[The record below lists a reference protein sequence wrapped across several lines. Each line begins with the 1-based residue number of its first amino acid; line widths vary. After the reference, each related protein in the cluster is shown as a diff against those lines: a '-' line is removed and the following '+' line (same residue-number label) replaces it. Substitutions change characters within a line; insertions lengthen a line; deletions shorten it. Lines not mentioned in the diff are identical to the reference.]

1 MILLVSTNRGEKE
14 YERLIQ
20 KPIIMVICRWCSRY
34 SSGSKFVKSDC
45 ARNATVKS
53 VATGMQIKDE
63 ALATYDTIVED
74 AKDIY
79 AEAKSK
85 KEAK

>member
-1 MILLVSTNRGEKE
+1 MKDLFKNKLLWSFVGGVAAT
-14 YERLIQ
+14 IA
-20 KPIIMVICRWCSRY
+20 C
-34 SSGSKFVKSDC
+34 SKFAKSDC
-45 ARNATVKS
+45 ARKAAVKS
-53 VATGMQIKDE
+53 VATGMQLKDQ
-63 ALATYDTIVED
+63 ALASYDTIVED

>member
-1 MILLVSTNRGEKE
+1 MKDLFKNKLLWSFVGGVATA
-14 YERLIQ
+14 
-20 KPIIMVICRWCSRY
+20 VA
-34 SSGSKFVKSDC
+34 GSKFAKSDC
-45 ARNATVKS
+45 ARKAAVKS
-53 VATGMQIKDE
+53 VATGMQLKDQ
-63 ALATYDTIVED
+63 ALASYDTIVED

>member
-1 MILLVSTNRGEKE
+1 
-14 YERLIQ
+14 
-20 KPIIMVICRWCSRY
+20 
-34 SSGSKFVKSDC
+34 
-45 ARNATVKS
+45 
-53 VATGMQIKDE
+53 MQIKDE

-79 AEAKSK
+79 AESKSM

>member
-1 MILLVSTNRGEKE
+1 MKELFKNKLLWSFVGGVAAT
-14 YERLIQ
+14 
-20 KPIIMVICRWCSRY
+20 VA
-34 SSGSKFVKSDC
+34 GSKFVKSDC
-45 ARNATVKS
+45 ARNAAVKS
-53 VATGMQIKDE
+53 VAAGMQIKDD

-74 AKDIY
+74 AKDSY

>member
-1 MILLVSTNRGEKE
+1 MKDLFKNKLLWSFVGGVAAT
-14 YERLIQ
+14 
-20 KPIIMVICRWCSRY
+20 VA
-34 SSGSKFVKSDC
+34 GSKFAKSDC
-45 ARNATVKS
+45 ARKAAVKS
-53 VATGMQIKDE
+53 VATCMQLKDQ
-63 ALATYDTIVED
+63 ALASYDTIVED

>member
-1 MILLVSTNRGEKE
+1 MKDLFKNKLLWSFVGGVAAT
-14 YERLIQ
+14 
-20 KPIIMVICRWCSRY
+20 VA
-34 SSGSKFVKSDC
+34 GSKFVKSDC
-45 ARNATVKS
+45 ARKAAVKS
-53 VATGMQIKDE
+53 VVTGMQIKDD

>member
-1 MILLVSTNRGEKE
+1 MA
-14 YERLIQ
+14 
-20 KPIIMVICRWCSRY
+20 
-34 SSGSKFVKSDC
+34 GSKFAKSDC
-45 ARNATVKS
+45 ARKAAVKS
-53 VATGMQIKDE
+53 VATGMQLKDQ
-63 ALATYDTIVED
+63 ALASYDTIVED

>member
-1 MILLVSTNRGEKE
+1 MKDLFKNKLLWSFVGGVAAT
-14 YERLIQ
+14 
-20 KPIIMVICRWCSRY
+20 VAA
-34 SSGSKFVKSDC
+34 SKFAKSDC
-45 ARNATVKS
+45 ARKAAVKS
-53 VATGMQIKDE
+53 VATGMQLKDQ
-63 ALATYDTIVED
+63 ALASYDTIVED

>member
-1 MILLVSTNRGEKE
+1 MKDLFKNKLLWSFVGGVAAT
-14 YERLIQ
+14 
-20 KPIIMVICRWCSRY
+20 VA
-34 SSGSKFVKSDC
+34 GSKFAKSDC
-45 ARNATVKS
+45 ARKVAVKS
-53 VATGMQIKDE
+53 VATGMQLKDQT
-63 ALATYDTIVED
+63 LVSYDTIVED

>member
-1 MILLVSTNRGEKE
+1 MKDLFKNKLLWSFVGG
-14 YERLIQ
+14 
-20 KPIIMVICRWCSRY
+20 VAAAVA
-34 SSGSKFVKSDC
+34 GSKCEC
-45 ARNATVKS
+45 ARNAAVKS

>member
-1 MILLVSTNRGEKE
+1 MKDLFKNKLLWSFVGGVAAT
-14 YERLIQ
+14 
-20 KPIIMVICRWCSRY
+20 VA
-34 SSGSKFVKSDC
+34 GSKFVKSDC
-45 ARNATVKS
+45 ARNAAVKS
-53 VATGMQIKDE
+53 VAT
-63 ALATYDTIVED
+63 

>member
-1 MILLVSTNRGEKE
+1 MKDLFKNKLLWSFVGGVAVT
-14 YERLIQ
+14 IA
-20 KPIIMVICRWCSRY
+20 
-34 SSGSKFVKSDC
+34 GSKFAKSDC
-45 ARNATVKS
+45 ARKAAVKS
-53 VATGMQIKDE
+53 VATGMQLKDQ
-63 ALATYDTIVED
+63 ALASYDTIVED

>member
-1 MILLVSTNRGEKE
+1 MKDLFKNKLLWSFVGSVAAT
-14 YERLIQ
+14 IA
-20 KPIIMVICRWCSRY
+20 
-34 SSGSKFVKSDC
+34 GSKFAKSDC
-45 ARNATVKS
+45 ARKAAVKS
-53 VATGMQIKDE
+53 VATGMQLKDQ
-63 ALATYDTIVED
+63 ALASYDTIVED

>member
-1 MILLVSTNRGEKE
+1 MA
-14 YERLIQ
+14 
-20 KPIIMVICRWCSRY
+20 
-34 SSGSKFVKSDC
+34 GSKFVKSDC
-45 ARNATVKS
+45 ARNAAVKS
-53 VATGMQIKDE
+53 VATGMQLKDQ
-63 ALATYDTIVED
+63 ALASYDTIVED

>member
-1 MILLVSTNRGEKE
+1 MILLVRTNRGGKE
-14 YERLIQ
+14 YERFIQ
-20 KPIIMVICRWCSRY
+20 KQIIMVICRWCSRY
-34 SSGSKFVKSDC
+34 
-45 ARNATVKS
+45 KS
-53 VATGMQIKDE
+53 VATGMQLKDQ
-63 ALATYDTIVED
+63 ALASYDTIVED